1 MTTINTKD
9 ITAYQMKETLL
20 EIFGNIKEQDEYCV
34 FGVRFEEKERQVGE
48 ICENSRNNVDREDE
62 RDFPEYGTQEYEE
75 MEEMD
80 GTSAW
85 CEESILSQLDSL
97 KNLSVSMFGSKH
109 AYVVAGYST
118 GWEQNNG
125 LIDDGEVVIQDA
137 VVLHKI
143 Y

>member
-1 MTTINTKD
+1 
-9 ITAYQMKETLL
+9 MKVAEMKGIVQELFKRI
-20 EIFGNIKEQDEYCV
+20 EEQDEYYV
-34 FGVRFEEKERQVGE
+34 YGLRFEDKDREVGE
-48 ICENSRNNVDREDE
+48 ICENSRNNIDREDE
-62 RDFPEYGTQEYEE
+62 RDFPEYGTEEYAE

-85 CEESILSQLDSL
+85 DVDSALMQIEENL
-97 KNLSVSMFGSKH
+97 KYNTSVFGSNH
-109 AYVVAGYST
+109 AYIIAGHNT

-125 LIDDGEVVIQDA
+125 LVDDGEVVIQDS

>member
-1 MTTINTKD
+1 
-9 ITAYQMKETLL
+9 MKVAEMKGIAEELFKQI
-20 EIFGNIKEQDEYCV
+20 EEQDEYYV
-34 FGVRFEEKERQVGE
+34 YGLRFENKEREVGE
-48 ICENSRNNVDREDE
+48 VCENSRNNIDREDE
-62 RDFPEYGTQEYEE
+62 REFPDFGTEEYAK

-85 CEESILSQLDSL
+85 GVDSALMQLDGNL
-97 KNLSVSMFGSKH
+97 KYNTSVFGSKH
-109 AYVVAGYST
+109 AYIIAGHNT

-125 LIDDGEVVIQDA
+125 LVDDGEVVIQDA

>member
-1 MTTINTKD
+1 
-9 ITAYQMKETLL
+9 MKVAEMKVLVEEL
-20 EIFGNIKEQDEYCV
+20 FKQIEEQDKYYV
-34 FGVRFEEKERQVGE
+34 YGLRFEDKEREVGE

-62 RDFPEYGTQEYEE
+62 REFPEYGTQEYAE
-75 MEEMD
+75 MDEMD

-85 CEESILSQLDSL
+85 GVDSAL
-97 KNLSVSMFGSKH
+97 MQISENMKYETSVFGSKH
-109 AYVVAGYST
+109 AYIIAGHNM

-125 LIDDGEVVIQDA
+125 VIDDGEVVIQEA

>member
-1 MTTINTKD
+1 MKVVE
-9 ITAYQMKETLL
+9 MKELVEEL
-20 EIFGNIKEQDEYCV
+20 FAQIEEQDEYYV
-34 FGVRFEEKERQVGE
+34 YGLRFEDKDRQVGE

-62 RDFPEYGTQEYEE
+62 RDFPEFGTQEYAE
-75 MEEMD
+75 MDEMD

-85 CEESILSQLDSL
+85 NVESSL
-97 KNLSVSMFGSKH
+97 MQINENLNYNTSVFGSKH
-109 AYVVAGYST
+109 AYIIAGYDT

-125 LIDDGEVVIQDA
+125 VIDDGEVVIQEA

>member
-1 MTTINTKD
+1 MKVAEMKD
-9 ITAYQMKETLL
+9 LVEDLFKQIE
-20 EIFGNIKEQDEYCV
+20 EQDEYYV
-34 FGVRFEEKERQVGE
+34 YGLRFEDKEREVGE
-48 ICENSRNNVDREDE
+48 ICENSRNNIEREDE
-62 RDFPEYGTQEYEE
+62 RDFPEYGTEEYAE

-85 CEESILSQLDSL
+85 DVDSALMQIEENL
-97 KNLSVSMFGSKH
+97 KYNTSVFGSKY
-109 AYVVAGYST
+109 AYIIAGHNT

-125 LIDDGEVVIQDA
+125 LVDDGEVVIQDA